1 MFSRKAKRI
10 KDLERMLAL
19 ANNTIKFQTVILKE
33 TLDREH
39 RLIEQLKENTKN
51 G

>member
-1 MFSRKAKRI
+1 MFGRKAKRI
-10 KDLERMLAL
+10 KGLERMLAL

-39 RLIEQLKENTKN
+39 GLIEQLKENTKN

>member
-1 MFSRKAKRI
+1 MFDKKSKRI
-10 KDLERMLAL
+10 RELERMLAL
-19 ANNTIKFQTVILKE
+19 TNNTIKLQTVILKE